1 MPSGPHFMGIAVR
14 QRIAPTG
21 AFAFG
26 FFAAPAYL
34 GVLASTVVQ
43 GDAHV

>member
-21 AFAFG
+21 AFV
-26 FFAAPAYL
+26 FFAALPIWVMSA
-34 GVLASTVVQ
+34 TVD
-43 GDAHV
+43 GDAYV